1 MASLSHTRAGIT
13 DAMLACDVINILSNK
28 VFHSNAE
35 IRFSCAV
42 ALGYLTFN
50 RTASRLLLHNC
61 RNNTILFKTLI
72 ENMRTDSKIN
82 EEFLISY
89 KTALKLGLPKL
100 LIQTKIRF
108 SQSAKEGTRETFIFF
123 IRQTTILNFKPG
135 PIRTKDSSSLGSW
148 LCKKNHSLNFH
159 FLKLQRGYKA
169 NF

>member
-82 EEFLISY
+82 D
-89 KTALKLGLPKL
+89 
-100 LIQTKIRF
+100 
-108 SQSAKEGTRETFIFF
+108 TRNFV
-123 IRQTTILNFKPG
+123 IL
-135 PIRTKDSSSLGSW
+135 SS
-148 LCKKNHSLNFH
+148 
-159 FLKLQRGYKA
+159 KA
-169 NF
+169 CLF